1 MRQQAGELQPLAPL
15 GTITFRQ
22 MGIEQQ
28 IFQLIMLQAIQL
40 ERLAV
45 LDVGFVQLK
54 PHLEAA
60 VEEIFGG
67 LAIEAQQLRQL
78 QPLLLA
84 PFGRA
89 EAARR
94 SGSWP
99 RRAPD

>member
-1 MRQQAGELQPLAPL
+1 
-15 GTITFRQ
+15 

-28 IFQLIMLQAIQL
+28 IFQLIMLQTIQL

-45 LDVGFVQLK
+45 LDVGLVQFK

-84 PFGRA
+84 PFG
-89 EAARR
+89 
-94 SGSWP
+94 G
-99 RRAPD
+99 

>member
-1 MRQQAGELQPLAPL
+1 MWQQAGELQPLAPFAHTIAPLWTVAL
-15 GTITFRQ
+15 GQ

-28 IFQLIMLQAIQL
+28 IFQLIMLQTIQL

-45 LDVGFVQLK
+45 LDVGLVQFK
-54 PHLEAA
+54 PHLEAT

-84 PFGRA
+84 PFG
-89 EAARR
+89 
-94 SGSWP
+94 G
-99 RRAPD
+99 